1 MTTLTTVG
9 ERLAKAQEG
18 GDPEEIRAAL
28 LDAKAA
34 GADPEQIDQALAE
47 VDRSV
52 AASASGDAAPSVGS
66 GGYPG
71 GDEAAELRSRAESFK
86 KKGNDRL
93 KDGTKSAAREAL
105 EFFTMG
111 LEVRCSDTV
120 LNSQLFGNRAH
131 TRMMLRQFVE
141 AVDDCRKA
149 LELDSKNIKNY
160 FRAAK
165 ASMHLDLCRN
175 GMDFCEEGLK
185 HAPNDPEL
193 MKLRD
198 GCAEKLNALQLRR
211 AERASSSSGM
221 PSEFNADEAMAVQER
236 VTGLNE
242 QIETLKHSIGNKQ
255 RMRVRLMLTQ
265 KSVEETPPET
275 RLYKSVGRGFVVGE
289 RASMEE
295 NIKATIEALEQEL
308 PKLMKTHEELEKRKE
323 NAEKE
328 LREMVSSFKQQ
339 GDARGSS

>member
-111 LEVRCSDTV
+111 LRSIPMAAPPGLAEMLTGSGKLSRDQLTH
-120 LNSQLFGNRAH
+120 LFGQNGP
-131 TRMMLRQFVE
+131 E
-141 AVDDCRKA
+141 AVYISVPADEKAEVEVPLQA
-149 LELDSKNIKNY
+149 LEVPVGATVHPVHTHSDVQL
-160 FRAAK
+160 
-165 ASMHLDLCRN
+165 M
-175 GMDFCEEGLK
+175 G
-185 HAPNDPEL
+185 EL
-193 MKLRD
+193 MEQSR
-198 GCAEKLNALQLRR
+198 C
-211 AERASSSSGM
+211 
-221 PSEFNADEAMAVQER
+221 VQ
-236 VTGLNE
+236 
-242 QIETLKHSIGNKQ
+242 
-255 RMRVRLMLTQ
+255 
-265 KSVEETPPET
+265 
-275 RLYKSVGRGFVVGE
+275 
-289 RASMEE
+289 
-295 NIKATIEALEQEL
+295 
-308 PKLMKTHEELEKRKE
+308 
-323 NAEKE
+323 
-328 LREMVSSFKQQ
+328 
-339 GDARGSS
+339 